1 MTIFAKRKND
11 YQRNIPYFV
20 DKTKEYLSQGLSRK
34 EARKRLRNDSRVA
47 GIDPMTI
54 ILIIKICLL
63 VWDWF
68 KNRKADPK
76 TTEVPSI
83 LLEVSDDHFRD
94 DSNSIDDDDDAI
106 DAE

>member
-1 MTIFAKRKND
+1 MTLFAKRKND
-11 YQRNIPYFV
+11 YQSNIPYFV
-20 DKTKEYLSQGLSRK
+20 EKTKEYLSQGLSRK
-34 EARKRLRNDSRVA
+34 EARRRLRSDSRVQSY

-94 DSNSIDDDDDAI
+94 DSDFTDDDDN
-106 DAE
+106 E